1 MICHQPVY
9 RALQDTPHD
18 KALLTCS
25 FTQLIFIMPGNA
37 AHKTYRQVTA
47 IILHHIA
54 TEEVTEIV
62 DHQLPNLRN
71 IYVATDEGRQRCQET
86 IGHRF
91 TVYTGYNSRHI
102 HTYIL
107 LKPSN

>member
-9 RALQDTPHD
+9 RALQDTTHD

-25 FTQLIFIMPGNA
+25 FSQLIFIMPGYA

-54 TEEVTEIV
+54 TEEVTKIV

-86 IGHRF
+86 ISHRF
-91 TVYTGYNSRHI
+91 TVYTGYNGRHI

-107 LKPSN
+107 LKPNN

>member
-9 RALQDTPHD
+9 RALQDTTHD

-25 FTQLIFIMPGNA
+25 FSQLIFIMPGYA

-47 IILHHIA
+47 SILHHIA

-62 DHQLPNLRN
+62 KTNEEYIEFIN
-71 IYVATDEGRQRCQET
+71 KT
-86 IGHRF
+86 IL
-91 TVYTGYNSRHI
+91 T
-102 HTYIL
+102 L
-107 LKPSN
+107 